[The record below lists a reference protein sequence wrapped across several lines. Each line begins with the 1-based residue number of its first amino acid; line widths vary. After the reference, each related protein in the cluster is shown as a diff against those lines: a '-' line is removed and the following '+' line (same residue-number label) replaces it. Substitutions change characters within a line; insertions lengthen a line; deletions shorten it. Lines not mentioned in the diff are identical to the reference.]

1 MSLVEENRRRVLR
14 AVRTESLMRKVV
26 MLENRGYTDIM
37 PTDIGF
43 EDCEP
48 RHTFG
53 PAIRKHFLIH
63 FVIDGE
69 GSFKTDRGEYKL
81 TAGQAFLIKPGEV
94 TVYSADSRRPWTY
107 YWIGFSGNEAQKL
120 SDLPDVFRY
129 DATAVRDIK
138 EAMASNGGREE
149 LACAAVFR
157 LLAYLGSGSGAA
169 DYPTKVEHY
178 INLHYM
184 ENVTISGIAE
194 SLGLNRKYLAR
205 IFKESRGI
213 SMQECLISKRLH
225 EAKKLLLSGYGASES
240 AYMVGYSDPFGFSKA
255 FKHKYGVPP
264 SAIKKQ

>member
-1 MSLVEENRRRVLR
+1 MSLIEEKTILSIRRN
-14 AVRTESLMRKVV
+14 EDIFMRKS
-26 MLENRGYTDIM
+26 LILKNKRYADIM
-37 PTDIGF
+37 PAGIGF
-43 EDCEP
+43 ENCAP
-48 RHTFG
+48 GHTFG
-53 PAIRKHFLIH
+53 PAIRKCFLIH
-63 FVIDGE
+63 FVIDGM
-69 GSFKTDRGEYKL
+69 GSFKNDKGEYKL
-81 TAGQAFLIKPGEV
+81 SAGQAFLIRPGEV
-94 TVYSADSRRPWTY
+94 TVYSADTCHPWSY
-107 YWIGFSGNEAQKL
+107 YWISFTGNEASEFL
-120 SDLPDVFRY
+120 SVPDFF
-129 DATAVRDIK
+129 DFSANTVRDLE
-138 EAMASNGGREE
+138 EAINAQCGNEA
-149 LACAAVFR
+149 LVTAAVFR
-157 LLAYLGSGSGAA
+157 LLAYLGSESGAA

-255 FKHKYGVPP
+255 FKRKYGMPP

>member
-1 MSLVEENRRRVLR
+1 
-14 AVRTESLMRKVV
+14 MRKVV

-37 PTDIGF
+37 PTDMGY

-53 PAIRKHFLIH
+53 PALRKYFLIH
-63 FVIDGE
+63 FVTDGE
-69 GSFKTDRGEYKL
+69 GSFKTARGEYKL
-81 TAGQAFLIKPGEV
+81 SAGQAFLIKPGEV
-94 TVYSADSRRPWTY
+94 TVYSADSRNPWTY
-107 YWIGFSGNEAQKL
+107 FWIGFSGNEAKRLL
-120 SDLPDVFRY
+120 SLPDVFYY
-129 DATAVRDIK
+129 DPSTVRDIE
-138 EAMASNGGREE
+138 EAIESAGGREE
-149 LACAAVFR
+149 LASAAVFR
-157 LLAYLGSGSGAA
+157 MLASLETGSGVT

-255 FKHKYGVPP
+255 FKNKYGVPP
-264 SAIKKQ
+264 SAMKKQ